1 MPEVLG
7 WLVSP
12 ERELKELAHGEGV
25 ALAYVI
31 QRVLTVHRH
40 GDGQPPV
47 GIVAAEFA
55 EDFPGARKARD
66 GYTLAALDVI
76 IASDRAKDVTFRPK
90 YATLVGADGEEHA
103 ARASGRDPALEEVED
118 LPKGQTRR
126 GWLTYEVPKN
136 ARKFQFRYSLPPA
149 MNDAELRFDLEK

>member
-1 MPEVLG
+1 MTTLRGSARLLPLA
-7 WLVSP
+7 LV
-12 ERELKELAHGEGV
+12 V
-25 ALAYVI
+25 ASLVGACK
-31 QRVLTVHRH
+31 
-40 GDGQPPV
+40 PPV
-47 GIVAAEFA
+47 PGTGKVGQKLEYQGYAITIVAAEFA
-55 EDFPGARKARD
+55 EDFPGARKARE

>member
-1 MPEVLG
+1 MTTLRGSARMLPLALVVASLLG
-7 WLVSP
+7 AC
-12 ERELKELAHGEGV
+12 K
-25 ALAYVI
+25 
-31 QRVLTVHRH
+31 
-40 GDGQPPV
+40 PPV
-47 GIVAAEFA
+47 PGAGKVGQKLEYQGYAITIVAAEFA

>member
-1 MPEVLG
+1 MTTLRGSARLLPLA
-7 WLVSP
+7 LV
-12 ERELKELAHGEGV
+12 V
-25 ALAYVI
+25 ASLVGACK
-31 QRVLTVHRH
+31 
-40 GDGQPPV
+40 PPV
-47 GIVAAEFA
+47 PGTGKVGQKLEYQGYAITIVAAEFA

>member
-1 MPEVLG
+1 MHNLRAQARLLPLVIIVAGLLG
-7 WLVSP
+7 ACTPPPPQPGKV
-12 ERELKELAHGEGV
+12 
-25 ALAYVI
+25 
-31 QRVLTVHRH
+31 
-40 GDGQPPV
+40 GQKLEYQ
-47 GIVAAEFA
+47 GYAITIVAAEFA

-76 IASDRAKDVTFRPK
+76 VASDRARDVTFRPK
-90 YATLVGADGEEHA
+90 YAKLIGADGEEHA

-136 ARKFQFRYSLPPA
+136 ARKFQFVYSLPPA
-149 MNDAELRFDLEK
+149 MNDADLKFGIEK

>member
-1 MPEVLG
+1 MPTPLSRARLLPLFIIVVSLLG
-7 WLVSP
+7 AC
-12 ERELKELAHGEGV
+12 K
-25 ALAYVI
+25 
-31 QRVLTVHRH
+31 
-40 GDGQPPV
+40 PPV
-47 GIVAAEFA
+47 PGTGKVGQKLDYQGYSISVAAVEFG

-76 IASDRAKDVTFRPK
+76 VASDRAKDVTFRPK

-118 LPKGQTRR
+118 LPKGQSRR

-149 MNDAELRFDLEK
+149 MNDAELQFDIEK